1 VPTLL
6 GLLVGIVLTQLFPRE
21 YVATATLATTLP
33 SPSSALTSLD
43 AASDHRLLALS
54 DELLSDSILQQVAR
68 EERLADTDSLDEVV
82 ADIRSRTSISFAE
95 PSSERGSEPDTLLL
109 SYTAPTA
116 ELAER
121 VANRMAQVVV
131 EQQGRIRDEPGEP
144 ASALVGRQLE
154 LSQKKLEA
162 AEQTLREAKASVQDP
177 SSGQGTHKAA
187 VDELRRRLSSA
198 TQAVA
203 KERERLTALDQ
214 QIDAA
219 KQAAAEASAAA
230 ELRARERVDAL
241 ERKLTEARKQYT
253 SQHPDVQRLEF
264 ELAQARADERAVY
277 GQTPLADQPLQ
288 PLLTE
293 RDTARQRVEEL
304 EAAAKRTEDELN
316 RSAARITDS
325 RGIEPRLTSAARE
338 YDLAKQEHQ
347 RLDEQYQEA
356 LRDESIR
363 REQARKG
370 AVLLAAAPRPEAPS
384 SPSPMILIGG
394 SLLIGLA
401 LGLAWAVGRELLDRT
416 FYGGRMLEEK
426 YGTPVLSEIPHF

>member
-1 VPTLL
+1 V
-6 GLLVGIVLTQLFPRE
+6 
-21 YVATATLATTLP
+21 
-33 SPSSALTSLD
+33 
-43 AASDHRLLALS
+43 
-54 DELLSDSILQQVAR
+54 
-68 EERLADTDSLDEVV
+68 
-82 ADIRSRTSISFAE
+82 
-95 PSSERGSEPDTLLL
+95 
-109 SYTAPTA
+109 
-116 ELAER
+116 
-121 VANRMAQVVV
+121 N
-131 EQQGRIRDEPGEP
+131 
-144 ASALVGRQLE
+144 
-154 LSQKKLEA
+154 A
-162 AEQTLREAKASVQDP
+162 AEEKLREAKASVQDP
-177 SSGQGTHKAA
+177 SSGQGTRKAA
-187 VDELRRRLSSA
+187 VDELRQRLSSA

-304 EAAAKRTEDELN
+304 EAAAKRAEDELN
-316 RSAARITDS
+316 RSAARTTGG
-325 RGIEPRLTSAARE
+325 RGGEPRLTSAARE

-416 FYGGRMLEEK
+416 FYDGRMLEEK